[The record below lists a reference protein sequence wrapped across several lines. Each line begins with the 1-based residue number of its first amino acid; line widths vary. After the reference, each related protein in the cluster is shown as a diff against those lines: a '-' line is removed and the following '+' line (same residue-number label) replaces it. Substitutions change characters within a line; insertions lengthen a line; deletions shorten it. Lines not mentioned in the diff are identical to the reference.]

1 MKTDLEDSASPTLH
15 QGLKKHRN
23 AGRMSQLGELALRTT
38 LLSAYVGLR
47 ATGQLLG
54 VLQTLTR

>member
-1 MKTDLEDSASPTLH
+1 MAY
-15 QGLKKHRN
+15 
-23 AGRMSQLGELALRTT
+23 LGELALRTT

-47 ATGQLLG
+47 ATGRVLG

>member
-1 MKTDLEDSASPTLH
+1 MSASRALH
-15 QGLKKHRN
+15 ARFSLPRDP
-23 AGRMSQLGELALRTT
+23 AGMAQLGELALRTT

-54 VLQTLTR
+54 ALQTLSR